1 MVIRDRRFRN
11 RTDAGAQLAV
21 ALGSLA
27 LDRPVV
33 LGIPR
38 GGVVVSDQVA
48 RALGADH
55 GVIVARKLG
64 APWQPE
70 LAVGAVSATGV
81 IYIDPDTASV
91 PGVTDAYL
99 RDEVAAKT
107 ELARRYEAQFD
118 GRRRPPLFGREVVVV
133 DDGLATGATAIAAVR
148 AVKAEGAKRVV
159 LAVPVGP
166 PPTVQALRRE
176 ADDVVC
182 LVEDAS
188 FFAVGQFYR
197 EFAPVDDEEVRRLM
211 NLDAPA

>member
-70 LAVGAVSATGV
+70 LAV
-81 IYIDPDTASV
+81 
-91 PGVTDAYL
+91 
-99 RDEVAAKT
+99 
-107 ELARRYEAQFD
+107 
-118 GRRRPPLFGREVVVV
+118 PPS
-133 DDGLATGATAIAAVR
+133 
-148 AVKAEGAKRVV
+148 
-159 LAVPVGP
+159 
-166 PPTVQALRRE
+166 Q
-176 ADDVVC
+176 
-182 LVEDAS
+182 
-188 FFAVGQFYR
+188 
-197 EFAPVDDEEVRRLM
+197 
-211 NLDAPA
+211 N